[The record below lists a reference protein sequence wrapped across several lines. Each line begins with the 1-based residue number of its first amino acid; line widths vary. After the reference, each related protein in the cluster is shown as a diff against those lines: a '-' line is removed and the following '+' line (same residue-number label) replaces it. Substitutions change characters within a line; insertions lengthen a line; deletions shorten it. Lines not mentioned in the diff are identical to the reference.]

1 MRSVR
6 TPEAVTSQ
14 PIPVEVVGRASE
26 AAVADAHFLV
36 SGRHTLHDLLLLTLR
51 MSPARLVKDV
61 VVQDEYSHDVV
72 LPGLEDHWLVFDT
85 T

>member
-6 TPEAVTSQ
+6 TTEALCSEPV
-14 PIPVEVVGRASE
+14 PVEVVRCTSK
-26 AAVADAHFLV
+26 AALADARFLV
-36 SGRHTLHDLLLLTLR
+36 SGRHTLHDLMLVTLR
-51 MSPARLVKDV
+51 MTPPRLVKNV